1 VDSRKLR
8 DLRSGMCAYTQFFCE
23 CAAADDRAAYDRRRP
38 RSPPAATVRPERTSG
53 IEVSVYPNTNA
64 SPIASASVARL
75 LNPRAVPSAIPVI
88 GVLVCL
94 GLLTQ
99 REGEVFLRSGALL
112 VLGLLLWGVNLMLTR
127 REAR

>member
-64 SPIASASVARL
+64 SPIASATVARL

-88 GVLVCL
+88 SPAAHPIRQFSVAVTAKRLSDGSA
-94 GLLTQ
+94 GT
-99 REGEVFLRSGALL
+99 G
-112 VLGLLLWGVNLMLTR
+112 
-127 REAR
+127 